1 MFCGSISQHQGTDAC
16 VAERGL
22 SSGVTTKSPLV
33 LQGTSLPC
41 WVSSLHIT
49 HYSASVIYRYHAPK
63 RERIVKL
70 TRRRHACVGGRLGMR
85 RILCDETVE
94 TNSSPF
100 ASPASADHPRRFSRV
115 SSSRFHAPWGD
126 RSRPSQPADA
136 VCVHGRAFPRPVP
149 HATGSSRARLA
160 ATGGQNGA
168 LDNRQVTL
176 ACIHA
181 TLCILHTIKKIKK
194 CRTCFCLP
202 ICCGPCMSMYRR
214 RRTLTDG
221 VLLALSDPACTAL
234 DLWGCGTMLSDKAL
248 RRAICGMPY
257 LKVAAVGGGFDH
269 RRCAI
274 R

>member
-1 MFCGSISQHQGTDAC
+1 MFCGSISHHQGRDAC
-16 VAERGL
+16 GAERGF

-33 LQGTSLPC
+33 LQRTSLPC

-49 HYSASVIYRYHAPK
+49 HLHCKCDLPVPCMAPK

-115 SSSRFHAPWGD
+115 SSSRFHGPWG

-160 ATGGQNGA
+160 ATGGQGGA

-181 TLCILHTIKKIKK
+181 TLCIVHTIKK
-194 CRTCFCLP
+194 
-202 ICCGPCMSMYRR
+202 
-214 RRTLTDG
+214 
-221 VLLALSDPACTAL
+221 
-234 DLWGCGTMLSDKAL
+234 
-248 RRAICGMPY
+248 
-257 LKVAAVGGGFDH
+257 
-269 RRCAI
+269 
-274 R
+274 